1 MNYGWAIASAG
12 EHYVVTDEKLKKY
25 PLYKSHKKYG
35 FIEPLKS
42 FVPSIAISEITK
54 IGPNKYVVGSM
65 KDKSIYFFELNE
77 NRKIINLERVEIDE
91 RIRDLTF
98 HKNILYLYLEN
109 SFP

>member
-1 MNYGWAIASAG
+1 
-12 EHYVVTDEKLKKY
+12 
-25 PLYKSHKKYG
+25 
-35 FIEPLKS
+35 
-42 FVPSIAISEITK
+42 
-54 IGPNKYVVGSM
+54 M

-109 SFP
+109 SSSIGLIEIK